1 MKAKVEFL
9 WYKIGDEIKDEL
21 EANIS
26 LWKAKGLIEDGEV
39 VPPIDGDGDFDKVEG
54 ELEGELEGE
63 VVPIISE
70 PVKVEGDLDGDGDFD
85 KDDLKIAAKT
95 LAKGRKR
102 KANK

>member
-26 LWKAKGLIEDGEV
+26 LWKAKGLIEDGE
-39 VPPIDGDGDFDKVEG
+39 
-54 ELEGELEGE
+54 L
-63 VVPIISE
+63 VPIISE